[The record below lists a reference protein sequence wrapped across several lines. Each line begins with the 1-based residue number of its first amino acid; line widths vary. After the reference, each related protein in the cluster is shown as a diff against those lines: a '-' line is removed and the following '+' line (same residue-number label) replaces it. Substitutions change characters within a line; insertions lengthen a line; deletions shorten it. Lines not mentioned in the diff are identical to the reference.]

1 MGWGELP
8 PTSELG
14 RSLLLASASW
24 RGSERSKEDAARLL
38 EPAGIWWGLF
48 FLGTVCRCEGMNKR
62 VRKIY
67 CSHSLAVALY
77 LYSGSGGGEAGA
89 GGDAAGA
96 RRKSDPCQSFCKG
109 CGVQVKVRLGGVYL
123 GQLCNYGGPECPLPP
138 PPAYPLQEPIAGSL
152 GP

>member
-48 FLGTVCRCEGMNKR
+48 FLSTVCRCGGMNKR

-77 LYSGSGGGEAGA
+77 LYSGSGGGE
-89 GGDAAGA
+89 
-96 RRKSDPCQSFCKG
+96 RRE
-109 CGVQVKVRLGGVYL
+109 QVGMLLRLGESQTLV
-123 GQLCNYGGPECPLPP
+123 
-138 PPAYPLQEPIAGSL
+138 SL
-152 GP
+152 FAKSVGCK